1 MQAVQ
6 TPIIPVVGELIKS
19 CPGTISLGQGVVYY
33 APPPQAIAQI
43 SRFLADPENHKYKL
57 VQGIAPLLEAITL
70 KLAAENKVLL
80 GPSSQVVVTAG
91 GNLAFMNAVLA
102 ITDPG
107 DEIILQAPYYFNHEM
122 AIAMAGCRAVL
133 VSSDENYQLRPDA
146 IRQAITAKTKAVV
159 TVSPN
164 NPTGAV
170 YPQKALSQVNRI
182 CADAG
187 IYHISDEAYESFTY
201 DGAEHFSP
209 GSIAGA
215 DGHTISL
222 FSLSKAYGFASWR
235 IGYMVI
241 PDQLF
246 VSVKKIQD
254 TLLICPP
261 VISQYAAIGA
271 LQAGSAYCR
280 EKIEPIREV
289 REVFLNELSSL
300 SSICTVPAANGAF
313 YLLLKLATK
322 WNAMQLV
329 ERLIRE
335 YGVAVIP
342 GTAFGADEGC
352 YLRVAYGALEKAMA
366 AEGLGRLVR
375 GLKAIC

>member
-1 MQAVQ
+1 
-6 TPIIPVVGELIKS
+6 
-19 CPGTISLGQGVVYY
+19 
-33 APPPQAIAQI
+33 
-43 SRFLADPENHKYKL
+43 
-57 VQGIAPLLEAITL
+57 
-70 KLAAENKVLL
+70 
-80 GPSSQVVVTAG
+80 
-91 GNLAFMNAVLA
+91 
-102 ITDPG
+102 
-107 DEIILQAPYYFNHEM
+107 M

-133 VSSDENYQLRPDA
+133 VSTDENYQLQPDV
-146 IRQAITAKTKAVV
+146 ICRAITPKTKAVV

-170 YPQKALSQVNRI
+170 YPQKALTQVNKI

-209 GSIAGA
+209 ASTAGA
-215 DGHTISL
+215 EGHTISL

-246 VSVKKIQD
+246 VSIKKIQD

-261 VISQYAAIGA
+261 VISQYAALGA
-271 LQAGSAYCR
+271 LEAGSAYCR
-280 EKIEPIREV
+280 EKIGPIREV
-289 REVFLNELSSL
+289 REIFLNELSSL
-300 SSICTVPAANGAF
+300 RSICTVPAANGAF
-313 YLLLKLATK
+313 YLLLRLATK
-322 WNAMQLV
+322 CNAMLLV
-329 ERLIRE
+329 ERLVRE

-342 GTAFGADEGC
+342 GTAFGAEQGC
-352 YLRVAYGALEKAMA
+352 YLRVAYGALEKPRA

-375 GLKAIC
+375 GLKAIF